1 MNERIKTA
9 FEGVKSFVKHAG
21 TKAKLAVGGAVATT
35 GAAIMSVAA
44 SAEGGTTTAVTAP
57 SIANTINSSSTID
70 FSQIFQQMADLV
82 PVVLPVIIAGLALR
96 KGISF
101 LMSMVRGI

>member
-1 MNERIKTA
+1 MLERIKTA
-9 FEGVKSFVKHAG
+9 CEGVKSFAKNAV
-21 TKAKLAVGGAVATT
+21 TKNKLAVGGTAAAVGT
-35 GAAIMSVAA
+35 AIMSVAA
-44 SAEGGTTTAVTAP
+44 SADGTGTAVTAP
-57 SIANTINSSSTID
+57 SIANTINSSSAID

>member
-9 FEGVKSFVKHAG
+9 FEGVKSFAKHVA
-21 TKAKLAVGGAVATT
+21 TKGKLAVCGLTAAT
-35 GAAIMSVAA
+35 GAAVLSVAA
-44 SAEGGTTTAVTAP
+44 SADGTGTAVTAP

>member
-1 MNERIKTA
+1 MLERIKTA
-9 FEGVKSFVKHAG
+9 CEGVKSF
-21 TKAKLAVGGAVATT
+21 TKNAVTKGKLAIGGATAAT

-44 SAEGGTTTAVTAP
+44 SADDTAGAVTAP